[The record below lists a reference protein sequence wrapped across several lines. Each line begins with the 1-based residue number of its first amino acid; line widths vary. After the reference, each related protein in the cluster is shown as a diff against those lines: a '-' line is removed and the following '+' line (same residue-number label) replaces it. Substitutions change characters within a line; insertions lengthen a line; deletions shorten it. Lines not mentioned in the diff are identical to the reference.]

1 MQKASRQMMSM
12 LWITLP
18 YSAFLSF
25 VLGHVWRYRH
35 DRFSWFGNRE
45 DSDPGQR
52 FGTTALRVGIG
63 VLIAARVTELLV
75 SGPHGH
81 PDGPLYVGLAVVE
94 IGALVAAAIGAV
106 LLFVPDI
113 IGGSARPVISPFD
126 RITFPLMVTALLSWV
141 AIKFDPNSTEGGYRT
156 AETLFVWFRSLF
168 SLHPQPGVMVHAPL
182 IYQARGLILMVFIA
196 IWPYTR
202 LAGVMADPLCRA
214 LLRIKAEPAPES
226 PRALATG

>member
-1 MQKASRQMMSM
+1 MMSM
-12 LWITLP
+12 LWIMLP

-35 DRFSWFGNRE
+35 DRFSWFGTRE
-45 DSDPGQR
+45 EADAGQR
-52 FGTTALRVGIG
+52 FGSTALRVGIG
-63 VLIAARVTELLV
+63 VLAAARVTELLA

-81 PDGPLYVGLAVVE
+81 PDGALYVVLAVVE
-94 IGALVAAAIGAV
+94 ISALVTASIGAV

-113 IGGSARPVISPFD
+113 IGGSTRPIISPLD
-126 RITFPLMVTALLSWV
+126 RITFPLMVSALLSWV
-141 AIKFDPNSTEGGYRT
+141 AIKFDPNSTDGGYRT

-168 SLHPQPGVMVHAPL
+168 TLHPQPDVMVDAPL
-182 IYQARGLILMVFIA
+182 IYQGRGLILMLFIA

-214 LLRIKAEPAPES
+214 LLRIKKAEPAAEA
-226 PRALATG
+226 PRMLAAG